1 MGWLKKKKLTPPP
14 NEVRLRQIVIV
25 NRSGSQ
31 LSVMLEPLCDREDVN
46 VDEELLIDGNFTE
59 NEELIID
66 YHDGHLSIWSP
77 VGATLLKR

>member
-1 MGWLKKKKLTPPP
+1 MSTST
-14 NEVRLRQIVIV
+14 V
-25 NRSGSQ
+25 NYSST
-31 LSVMLEPLCDREDVN
+31 
-46 VDEELLIDGNFTE
+46 NFTE